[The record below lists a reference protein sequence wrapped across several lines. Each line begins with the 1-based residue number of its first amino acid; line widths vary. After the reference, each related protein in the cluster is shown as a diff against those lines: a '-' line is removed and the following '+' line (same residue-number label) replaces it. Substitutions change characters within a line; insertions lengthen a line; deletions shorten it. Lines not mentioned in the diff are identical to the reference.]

1 MEFSPGLRGVVAGET
16 SISTVG
22 KEGTS
27 LRYRGYDA
35 TDLTKNNTYEQVASL
50 IIADSLNDKDFRK
63 SFAKY
68 YLEIS
73 KDQKT
78 NDLLSEIKQTL
89 HPMDVI
95 RTVVSYKGELTTLRK
110 QQLDKEDKTELS
122 ARINATVCYIIA
134 SYHEESCDE
143 LDSQYLVASSLL
155 PNSSSKDQLEALD
168 DMLILYAEHGFNAS
182 TFATRVTASTRADLT
197 GAIVSGIATLKGELH
212 GGANERAVEL
222 INSFDSVDE
231 AIDGVKQ
238 LLENKKKIM
247 GFGHGVYKV
256 QDPRSPIVKSW
267 VDKLAQTEFSKN
279 RFEIA
284 KKIDQIMDEEKNL
297 FPNVDF
303 YGGLLLAELG
313 FEVDLFTPIFVAG
326 RSVGWAAHYFEQ
338 REQDILIR
346 PAAKYIGPSER

>member
-1 MEFSPGLRGVVAGET
+1 MDYSPGLRGVIAGET
-16 SISTVG
+16 AISTVG

-35 TDLTKNNTYEQVASL
+35 TELTSENTYEEVASL
-50 IIADSLNDKDFRK
+50 ILTEFLEDKNFKK
-63 SFAKY
+63 SFSKY
-68 YLEIS
+68 YLETT
-73 KDQKT
+73 KDAKL
-78 NDLLSEIKQTL
+78 NDLLIEIKEKL
-89 HPMDVI
+89 HPMDVV
-95 RTVVSYKGELTTLRK
+95 RTIVSYKGELTTLK
-110 QQLDKEDKTELS
+110 NTILDNEDKTELS
-122 ARINATVCYIIA
+122 ARITAIVCYIIA
-134 SYHEESCDE
+134 SYHQESCDE
-143 LDSQYLVASSLL
+143 LDMQYVVASSLL
-155 PNSSSKDQLEALD
+155 PNGASKEKLEALD

-222 INSFDSVDE
+222 INSFETVDDAE
-231 AIDGVKQ
+231 KGIKA
-238 LLENKKKIM
+238 LLEQKTKIM
-247 GFGHGVYKV
+247 GFGHGVYKT
-256 QDPRSPIVKSW
+256 QDPRSPIVKNW
-267 VDKLAQTEFSKN
+267 VSRLVNSDESKN

-284 KKIDQIMDEEKNL
+284 QKIDQIMDEEKNL

-326 RSVGWAAHYFEQ
+326 RSVGWASHYFEQ

-346 PAAKYIGPSER
+346 PAAKYIGPLER

>member
-50 IIADSLNDKDFRK
+50 IIADSLNDKDFKK

-73 KDQKT
+73 KDQKI

-267 VDKLAQTEFSKN
+267 VEKLAQTESSKN

>member
-73 KDQKT
+73 KDQKI

-155 PNSSSKDQLEALD
+155 PNSASKDQLEALD

-267 VDKLAQTEFSKN
+267 VEKLAQTEFSKN

>member
-16 SISTVG
+16 AISTVG

-35 TDLTKNNTYEQVASL
+35 IELTKNNTYEDVASL
-50 IIADSLNDKDFRK
+50 IIKDSLDGDEFKEAFSKHYNNKAFKDETLSKYIENLK
-63 SFAKY
+63 SMHP
-68 YLEIS
+68 LREM
-73 KDQKT
+73 
-78 NDLLSEIKQTL
+78 
-89 HPMDVI
+89 HPMALL
-95 RTVVSYKGELTTLRK
+95 RTIVSGGEEMES
-110 QQLDKEDKTELS
+110 DTEIES
-122 ARINATVCYIIA
+122 IARISATVCFAIA
-134 SYHEESCDE
+134 SYHKADTNILSDK
-143 LDSQYLVASSLL
+143 YLVASSLL
-155 PNSSSKDQLEALD
+155 PNDANDEMLEALD

-222 INSFDSVDE
+222 INSFHTVDE
-231 AIDGVKQ
+231 AEKGIYS
-238 LLENKKKIM
+238 LLDEKKKIM

-256 QDPRSPIVKSW
+256 QDPRSPVVKNW
-267 VDKLAQTEFSKN
+267 VEQLVDNDFSKN

-284 KKIDQIMDEEKNL
+284 KKIDEIMDTEKNL

-313 FEVDLFTPIFVAG
+313 FEIDLFTPIFVAG

>member
-1 MEFSPGLRGVVAGET
+1 MEYSPGLRGVIAGET
-16 SISTVG
+16 KISTVG
-22 KEGTS
+22 MEGTS

-35 TDLTKNNTYEQVASL
+35 IELTNDRTYEEVASL
-50 IIADSLNDKDFRK
+50 IIKDSLDGDEFKEAFLKHYNNKALKDESLAKNIENLK
-63 SFAKY
+63 S
-68 YLEIS
+68 IHP
-73 KDQKT
+73 
-78 NDLLSEIKQTL
+78 NGM
-89 HPMDVI
+89 HPMALL
-95 RTVVSYKGELTTLRK
+95 RTIVSGGEEM
-110 QQLDKEDKTELS
+110 DSDTEIES
-122 ARINATVCYIIA
+122 IARISATVCFAIA
-134 SYHEESCDE
+134 SYHKADTNSLSDK
-143 LDSQYLVASSLL
+143 YLVASSLL
-155 PNSSSKDQLEALD
+155 PNDASDEMLEALD

-222 INSFDSVDE
+222 INSFNTVEEAEKGIYSLLDE
-231 AIDGVKQ
+231 
-238 LLENKKKIM
+238 KKKIM

-256 QDPRSPIVKSW
+256 QDPRSPVVKNW
-267 VDKLAQTEFSKN
+267 VDQLVDNDFSKN

-326 RSVGWAAHYFEQ
+326 RSIGWAAHYFEQ

>member
-50 IIADSLNDKDFRK
+50 IIADSLNDKDFKK

-73 KDQKT
+73 KDQKI

-155 PNSSSKDQLEALD
+155 PNSASKDQLEALD

-267 VDKLAQTEFSKN
+267 VEKLAQTEFSKN

>member
-1 MEFSPGLRGVVAGET
+1 MDYSPGLRGIIAGET
-16 SISTVG
+16 AISTVG

-35 TDLTKNNTYEQVASL
+35 TELTSNNTYEEVASL
-50 IIADSLNDKDFRK
+50 IVTDSLEDKNFKK
-63 SFAKY
+63 SFSKY
-68 YLEIS
+68 YLETTKDS
-73 KDQKT
+73 KL
-78 NDLLSEIKQTL
+78 NELLTEIKEKL
-89 HPMDVI
+89 HPMDVV
-95 RTVVSYKGELTTLRK
+95 RTIVSYKGELTTLRK
-110 QQLDKEDKTELS
+110 KSLDNEDKTELS
-122 ARINATVCYIIA
+122 ARITAIVCFIIA
-134 SYHEESCDE
+134 SYHQEACNE
-143 LDSQYLVASSLL
+143 LDKQYMVASSLL
-155 PNSSSKDQLEALD
+155 HKGTSKEKLESLD
-168 DMLILYAEHGFNAS
+168 DMLILYAEHRFNAS

-222 INSFDSVDE
+222 INSFETVEDAE
-231 AIDGVKQ
+231 IGIKE
-238 LLENKKKIM
+238 LLEQKTKIM
-247 GFGHGVYKV
+247 GFGHGVYKI
-256 QDPRSPIVKSW
+256 QDPRSPIVKNW
-267 VDKLAQTEFSKN
+267 VSRLVNSDESKN

-284 KKIDQIMDEEKNL
+284 QKIDEIMDEEKSL

-326 RSVGWAAHYFEQ
+326 RSVGWASHYFEQ